1 MKGKVVLVTL
11 ILSAVL
17 YMNGFSQSEKAQP
30 YGSITMFPSAPNPC
44 SDKCLI
50 RTYLPENDP
59 FASIRILTADSTVVK
74 EIPLGTEIGISSAPL
89 NVSEMK
95 EGNYLYQLF
104 YKGEVRQTLGFVVK
118 H

>member
-1 MKGKVVLVTL
+1 MAPSPCFPAHPIHVR
-11 ILSAVL
+11 ISALSV
-17 YMNGFSQSEKAQP
+17 P
-30 YGSITMFPSAPNPC
+30 
-44 SDKCLI
+44 
-50 RTYLPENDP
+50 YLPENDP